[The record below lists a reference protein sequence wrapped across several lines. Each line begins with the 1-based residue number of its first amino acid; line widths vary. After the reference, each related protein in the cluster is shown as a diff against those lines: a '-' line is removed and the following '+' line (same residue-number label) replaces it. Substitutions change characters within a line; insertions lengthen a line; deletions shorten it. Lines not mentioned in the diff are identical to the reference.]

1 MSATPSWVI
10 RQDTYP
16 STTTIVGTIG
26 RFTGNTIAGS
36 VESCAEDN
44 GSRRECGGMA
54 VIRHHGIDIMAV
66 SGGEADGIEGCEC
79 IELLAVIVSLA

>member
-1 MSATPSWVI
+1 
-10 RQDTYP
+10 
-16 STTTIVGTIG
+16 
-26 RFTGNTIAGS
+26 
-36 VESCAEDN
+36 
-44 GSRRECGGMA
+44 MA